1 MTVWHDDLGTPVE
14 LAAPARR
21 VVSLVPSLT
30 EAVARSAPGLL
41 VGATDWCTHPADLSV
56 TRVRGTKNPERAAI
70 IALAPDLVIA
80 NREENRKLDV
90 DRLRDAGLAV
100 WVTVIESLPEAM
112 TSMRRLLTGPL
123 DLEAPAWL
131 AAAEQAWAGP
141 APRPARRVAVPIWR
155 DPWMVVGARTFTG
168 DVLARLGLDNVFG
181 ASPDR
186 YPHVE
191 AEQIRAAAPDL
202 VLLPDEPYRF
212 TPDDGPEEFPA
223 HRVVLVPGRLLTWY
237 GPSLATARTELLSD
251 DRLARSQPTI
261 SPDQLAPG
269 AVQPGS
275 RPNQPASRS

>member
-1 MTVWHDDLGTPVE
+1 MWRDDLGSPVE
-14 LAAPARR
+14 LNGPARR

-41 VGATDWCTHPADLSV
+41 AGATDWCTHPADLAV

-90 DRLRDAGLAV
+90 VRLRDAGLAV
-100 WVTVIESLPEAM
+100 WVTVIESVPEAL

-123 DLEAPAWL
+123 GLEVPAWL
-131 AAAEQAWAGP
+131 AVAEQAWAEP
-141 APRPARRVAVPIWR
+141 ASALSRRVAVPIWR

-181 ASPDR
+181 AGPDR

-191 AEQIRAAAPDL
+191 AEQIRATAPDL

-223 HRVVLVPGRLLTWY
+223 QRVVLVPGRLLTWY
-237 GPSLATARTELLSD
+237 GPSLATARADLLS
-251 DRLARSQPTI
+251 LIQ
-261 SPDQLAPG
+261 
-269 AVQPGS
+269 
-275 RPNQPASRS
+275 

>member
-1 MTVWHDDLGTPVE
+1 VTVWHDDLGSPVE
-14 LAAPARR
+14 LAVPARR

-41 VGATDWCTHPADLSV
+41 VGATDWCTHPAGLAV

-100 WVTVIESLPEAM
+100 WVTVIESVPEAM
-112 TSMRRLLTGPL
+112 ASLRRLLTGPL
-123 DLEAPAWL
+123 DLEVPPWL
-131 AAAEQAWAGP
+131 AAAERAWAEP
-141 APRPARRVAVPIWR
+141 APRSSLARSSLAPSSLAQPLRRVAVPIWR
-155 DPWMVVGARTFTG
+155 DPWMVVGARTFAG

-212 TPDDGPEEFPA
+212 TLDDGPEEFPA

-237 GPSLATARTELLSD
+237 GPSLATARAELLSV
-251 DRLARSQPTI
+251 I
-261 SPDQLAPG
+261 G
-269 AVQPGS
+269 
-275 RPNQPASRS
+275 

>member
-1 MTVWHDDLGTPVE
+1 VTVWRDDLGSPVE

-41 VGATDWCTHPADLSV
+41 VGATDWCTHPSDLAV

-90 DRLRDAGLAV
+90 VRLRDAGLAV
-100 WVTVIESLPEAM
+100 WVTVIESVPEALA
-112 TSMRRLLTGPL
+112 SLRRLLTGPL
-123 DLEAPAWL
+123 GLEMPAWL
-131 AAAEQAWAGP
+131 AAAEQAWAEP
-141 APRPARRVAVPIWR
+141 APTLSSAQSARRVAVPIWR

-181 ASPDR
+181 AGPDR

-191 AEQIRAAAPDL
+191 AGQIRAAAPDL
-202 VLLPDEPYRF
+202 ILLPDEPYRF
-212 TPDDGPEEFPA
+212 TPEDGPEEFPA

-237 GPSLATARTELLSD
+237 GPSLATARTDLL
-251 DRLARSQPTI
+251 RAI
-261 SPDQLAPG
+261 G
-269 AVQPGS
+269 
-275 RPNQPASRS
+275 

>member
-1 MTVWHDDLGTPVE
+1 VTVWHDDLGSPVE
-14 LAAPARR
+14 LNGPARR

-30 EAVARSAPGLL
+30 EAVAQSAPGLL
-41 VGATDWCTHPADLSV
+41 VGATDWCTHPAGLAV

-90 DRLRDAGLAV
+90 VRLRDAGLAV
-100 WVTVIESLPEAM
+100 WVTVIESVPEALA
-112 TSMRRLLTGPL
+112 SLRRLLTGPL
-123 DLEAPAWL
+123 GLAAPAWL
-131 AAAEQAWAGP
+131 AAAEQAWAEP
-141 APRPARRVAVPIWR
+141 APRSSPAQSSLARSSPARPSRRVAVPIWR

-181 ASPDR
+181 AGPDR

-212 TPDDGPEEFPA
+212 TPDDGPEEFPDY
-223 HRVVLVPGRLLTWY
+223 RVVLVSGRLLTWY
-237 GPSLATARTELLSD
+237 GPTLATARADLLSLT
-251 DRLARSQPTI
+251 R
-261 SPDQLAPG
+261 
-269 AVQPGS
+269 
-275 RPNQPASRS
+275 

>member
-41 VGATDWCTHPADLSV
+41 VGATDWCTHPAGLAV

-100 WVTVIESLPEAM
+100 WVTVIESVPEAM

-123 DLEAPAWL
+123 DLDVPRWL
-131 AAAEQAWAGP
+131 AAAEQAWAEP
-141 APRPARRVAVPIWR
+141 APRPARRVVVPIWR
-155 DPWMVVGARTFTG
+155 DPWMVVGARTFAG
-168 DVLARLGLDNVFG
+168 DVLARLGLDNAFG
-181 ASPDR
+181 AGPDR

-237 GPSLATARTELLSD
+237 GPSLATARAELL
-251 DRLARSQPTI
+251 
-261 SPDQLAPG
+261 G
-269 AVQPGS
+269 AIG
-275 RPNQPASRS
+275 

>member
-1 MTVWHDDLGTPVE
+1 VTVWHDDLGYPVE
-14 LAAPARR
+14 LNGPARR

-41 VGATDWCTHPADLSV
+41 AGATDWCTHPADLAV

-90 DRLRDAGLAV
+90 VRLRDAGLAV
-100 WVTVIESLPEAM
+100 WVTVIESVPEALR
-112 TSMRRLLTGPL
+112 SLRRLLTGPL
-123 DLEAPAWL
+123 GLEVPAWL
-131 AAAEQAWAGP
+131 AVAEQAWAGP
-141 APRPARRVAVPIWR
+141 APPPSRRVAMPIWR

-181 ASPDR
+181 AGPDR

-212 TPDDGPEEFPA
+212 TPQDGPEEFPGG
-223 HRVVLVPGRLLTWY
+223 RVVLVPGRLLSWY
-237 GPSLATARTELLSD
+237 GPSLATARADLLR
-251 DRLARSQPTI
+251 RLALRSGI
-261 SPDQLAPG
+261 
-269 AVQPGS
+269 
-275 RPNQPASRS
+275 